1 MPKLPLVWS
10 TEKRRVKDLLPYDR
24 NPRQISEKQLDN
36 LKRSLK
42 RFNLAELPCI
52 NTDNTVVAGHQRLL
66 ALKLLGRGH
75 EEIEVRVPNRK
86 LSQEE
91 FDRYLL
97 TSNAVTGDW
106 DIAKLRA
113 FDIDTLLNIGF
124 DDAQLATIWDGNLSA
139 EDDQFQ
145 VEKELERIKKPKSKV
160 GELYSLGVHRLAVG
174 DATDPAVFKRLFGKE
189 KASMIYVDPIYNIGL
204 DYNKGI
210 GGKGQYGGTVND
222 NQTDDA
228 YRALLRKSMENAL
241 AFTKDDVHCFFW
253 CDESYI
259 WLIQT
264 LYKELGITNRRVC
277 AWIKGAHNPT
287 PNVAF
292 NKVFEPCV
300 YGTRGKPPLTQGIDN
315 LNEIFNKDVS
325 SGNRLIDDILDL
337 LNIWLVKRLA
347 GNEYEHPTTK
357 PPSLHEKAIRRCT
370 KPGDIILDC
379 FAGSSSTMVAAEQLK
394 RRAFLV
400 ELEPKFCDLSIIRYE
415 KLTSHKAKKLN

>member
-1 MPKLPLVWS
+1 MSKPPLSWH
-10 TEKRRVKDLLPYDR
+10 TEKRRVDQLVPYSK
-24 NPRQISEKQLDN
+24 NPRVISEKKLDD
-36 LKRSLK
+36 LRRSLK
-42 RFNLAELPCI
+42 KFNLAELPCI
-52 NTDNTVVAGHQRLL
+52 NTDNMVVAGHQRLL
-66 ALKLLGRGH
+66 ALKLLGRGG

-86 LSQEE
+86 LSEEE

-106 DIAKLRA
+106 DLEKLRA

-139 EDDQFQ
+139 EDDLFQ
-145 VEKELERIKKPKSKV
+145 VEKELERNKKPKSKV
-160 GELYSLGVHRLAVG
+160 GELYSLGMHRLAVG
-174 DATDPAVFKRLFGKE
+174 DATDPEVFKRLFGKE
-189 KASMIYVDPIYNIGL
+189 RASLIYVDPIYNIGL
-204 DYNKGI
+204 DYDKGI
-210 GGKGQYGGTVND
+210 GGKGHYGGTVND
-222 NQTDDA
+222 KQTDDA
-228 YRALLRKSMENAL
+228 YRDLLRKSMENSL
-241 AFTKDDVHCFFW
+241 AFAQDDVHCMYW
-253 CDESYI
+253 CDEAYI
-259 WLIQT
+259 WMIQS

-300 YGTRGKPPLTQGIDN
+300 YGTRGKPPLTPGIDN
-315 LNEIFNKDVS
+315 LNEIFNKDLS

-347 GNEYEHPTTK
+347 GNEYEHPTSK

-379 FAGSSSTMVAAEQLK
+379 FAGSSSTMVASEQLK

-400 ELEPKFCDLSIIRYE
+400 ELEPRFADLSLLRYE
-415 KLTSHKAKKLN
+415 KLTGNKAKKLN

>member
-1 MPKLPLVWS
+1 MAEKLVWR
-10 TEKRRVKDLLPYDR
+10 TERRRVDNLVPCEK
-24 NPRQISEKQLDN
+24 NPRIISEKKLDD
-36 LKRSLK
+36 LRRSLK
-42 RFNLAELPCI
+42 KFNLAELPCI

-86 LSQEE
+86 LTKDE

-145 VEKELERIKKPKSKV
+145 VEKELERITKPKSKV
-160 GELYSLGVHRLAVG
+160 GELYSLGQHRLVVG
-174 DATDPAVFKRLFGKE
+174 DATDPGVFKRLFGKE

-228 YRALLRKSMENAL
+228 YRALLRKSMENSLVFA
-241 AFTKDDVHCFFW
+241 KDDVHCFYW
-253 CDESYI
+253 CDETYI
-259 WLIQT
+259 WLIQS

-400 ELEPKFCDLSIIRYE
+400 ELEPRFTDLSILRYE
-415 KLTSHKAKKLN
+415 KLTGCKAKKLN